1 MIRILIVEDQPAQR
15 EHLIRIFKCSRFEV
29 FEAGDGAEGVEQA
42 YIRKPDL
49 VLMDLRMPRMD
60 GIEAIRLLRKTP
72 KTSAVPIIVVTA
84 WHNERIRARAC
95 RAGANLYLTKPVD
108 ESTLIR
114 EVKKLVTVT
123 RAKPS
128 LTSECAPST

>member
-15 EHLIRIFKCSRFEV
+15 EYLTRIFNCNCFEV
-29 FEAGDGAEGVEQA
+29 FEAGDGVEGVEQA
-42 YIRKPDL
+42 YFRKPDL

-60 GIEAIRLLRKTP
+60 GIEAIKLLRETP

-95 RAGANLYLTKPVD
+95 RAGANLYFTKPVD
-108 ESTLIR
+108 EATLMC
-114 EVKKLVTVT
+114 EVKKLVTIPH
-123 RAKPS
+123 AKPS